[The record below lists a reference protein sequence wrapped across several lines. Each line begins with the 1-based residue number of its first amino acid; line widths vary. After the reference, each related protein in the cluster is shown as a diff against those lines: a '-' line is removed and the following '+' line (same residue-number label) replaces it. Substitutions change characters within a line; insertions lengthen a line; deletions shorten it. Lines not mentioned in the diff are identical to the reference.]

1 VAERPK
7 SKHLRGGLAGGPSA
21 PPQPEFLEELDRV
34 SRSIGD
40 PSARLRYIR
49 ESLARAGNLE
59 QRIRAVPG
67 SPFRRLL
74 YRWLNLEELT
84 RRSGRP
90 GWSIDPRVA
99 RSLRAVRAT
108 LLTVATSLVAATAGI
123 VTTAFQFGSR
133 LPPVAAAPEAAR
145 SGPASLAPDAAPPA
159 PSGIVPEAVWLV
171 ERGHE
176 YELYSNGLRVD
187 LSQETDAPPR
197 RFRTFDAQGHA
208 ETEVHSRPVGILFHT
223 TESDVWPLEESYNDN
238 LKDSTQRLLRY
249 LRRERV
255 YNYLIDRFGRVYR
268 VVREDAKANH
278 AGHSVWSDAG
288 RLYLSLNHS
297 FLGVSF
303 ETRWE
308 GGQALPITE
317 AQLTSGRRLTDLLR
331 QRYGIAPGM
340 CTTHGLTSVNPEK
353 RLIGHHLDWSRG
365 FPFRAFGLPDQYLR
379 SSPAVATFGFGYDE
393 RLLEVLGEPWAGVRS
408 AERGLEAEARRL
420 GRPLEEVR
428 KGRQSMY
435 DMWRSLEL
443 RDEQVAR
450 EGGLL
455 PQPGSRSGG

>member
-1 VAERPK
+1 VKVPVRPQ
-7 SKHLRGGLAGGPSA
+7 A
-21 PPQPEFLEELDRV
+21 EFLQELDRV

-40 PSARLRYIR
+40 PAARLRYLR
-49 ESLARAGNLE
+49 ESLAQAGSLE
-59 QRIRAVPG
+59 ERVRRVPG
-67 SPFRRLL
+67 SRLRRLV

-90 GWSIDPRVA
+90 GSSIDPRVA
-99 RSLRAVRAT
+99 RSLRAMRAT
-108 LLTVATSLVAATAGI
+108 LLTVVTSLVAAAAGI

-133 LPPVAAAPEAAR
+133 LPPVVAAPEAA
-145 SGPASLAPDAAPPA
+145 PNAAAPLPGAAPPM
-159 PSGIVPEAVWLV
+159 PSGIVPDAVWLV
-171 ERGHE
+171 ERGTG
-176 YELYSNGLRVD
+176 YELYSNGLRID
-187 LSQETDAPPR
+187 LSHETEAPPR
-197 RFRTFDAQGHA
+197 RFRSFDTQGRPEPEA
-208 ETEVHSRPVGILFHT
+208 RSRPVGILFHT
-223 TESDVWPLEESYNDN
+223 TESDVWPLQESYNDN
-238 LKDSTQRLLRY
+238 LKDSTERLLRY

-268 VVREDAKANH
+268 VVREESKANH
-278 AGHSVWSDAG
+278 AGHSVWADAG
-288 RLYLSLNHS
+288 RVYISLNHS

-308 GGQALPITE
+308 GGVALPITE

-331 QRYGIAPGM
+331 QRYAIAPGM
-340 CTTHGLTSVNPEK
+340 CTAHGLTSVNPEK
-353 RLIGHHLDWSRG
+353 GLIGHHLDWSRG
-365 FPFRAFGLPDQYLR
+365 FPFQAFGLPDQYR
-379 SSPAVATFGFGYDE
+379 RPSPAVAVFGFGTDE
-393 RLLEVLGEPWAGVRS
+393 RIAEILGEPWPGVRS
-408 AERGLEAEARRL
+408 AEQGLEAEARHL
-420 GRPLEEVR
+420 GRPLEQVR